1 MSEPEGRGPSQP
13 SGDPAGRGPGQPSD
27 ERTSALAAANNL
39 RAITAVTLA
48 MASFAFGDTLMKLA
62 STSLPTSQLLF
73 IRGGIVFTVSLAVA
87 FFVGALRELRHVFER
102 AMIGRVVGDVS
113 GGWFFQS
120 ALARLPYADLT
131 AITQLGPMMLT
142 AASAIF
148 LAERVGWRRWT
159 ATAVGLLGV
168 LIIVRPG
175 GSTFGWWALVAI
187 ASVLGMTLRDLST
200 RRINRRVPAILIMT
214 VSAGA
219 VTIAALAVAPFSDWQ
234 WPSQGLMLKL
244 CCAAVFSLL
253 GQLGII
259 LAMRTGEVSA
269 VVPFR
274 YMIIPFSIISGV
286 VVFGHFPDA
295 LTLLGIAI
303 VVGAGLYTFYREQ
316 TLRRLSS

>member
-1 MSEPEGRGPSQP
+1 MSEPEGHGAQSARG
-13 SGDPAGRGPGQPSD
+13 GIH
-27 ERTSALAAANNL
+27 AAAAADNL
-39 RAITAVTLA
+39 KAIAAISLA
-48 MASFAFGDTLMKLA
+48 MASFACGDTLMKLA
-62 STSLPTSQLLF
+62 STSLPTSELLF
-73 IRGGIVFTVSLAVA
+73 IRGTVVFGVSLGVA
-87 FFVGALRELRHVFER
+87 FFTAALRELRHVFER
-102 AMIGRVVGDVS
+102 AMAGRVVGDIG

-131 AITQLGPMMLT
+131 AIGQLSPMMLT
-142 AASAIF
+142 AASALF

-175 GSTFGWWALVAI
+175 SSAFNWWALAGI
-187 ASVLGMTLRDLST
+187 ASVLCTTVRDLST
-200 RRINRRVPAILIMT
+200 RSINRRVPAPLIMT
-214 VSAGA
+214 LSAGG
-219 VTIAALAVAPFSDWQ
+219 VTVAALAVAPFSNWQ
-234 WPSQGLMLKL
+234 WPDALLMLKL
-244 CCAAVFSLL
+244 CGAGIFSLL

-259 LAMRTGEVSA
+259 IAMRTGEVSA

-303 VVGAGLYTFYREQ
+303 VTLAGLYTFYREQ
-316 TLRRLSS
+316 KLRRLGAGQS

>member
-1 MSEPEGRGPSQP
+1 VSEPEGYGARAAQGDARGAAS
-13 SGDPAGRGPGQPSD
+13 AG
-27 ERTSALAAANNL
+27 NL
-39 RAITAVTLA
+39 RAIVAISLA
-48 MASFAFGDTLMKLA
+48 MASFACGDTLMKLA
-62 STSLPTSQLLF
+62 STSLPTSELLF
-73 IRGGIVFTVSLAVA
+73 IRGTVVFSVSFGVA
-87 FFVGALRELRHVFER
+87 FFTAALRELRHAFER
-102 AMIGRVVGDVS
+102 AMAGRIVGDIG

-131 AITQLGPMMLT
+131 AIGQLSPMMLT

-175 GSTFGWWALVAI
+175 SSAFNWWALAGI
-187 ASVLGMTLRDLST
+187 ASVLCTTVRDLST
-200 RRINRRVPAILIMT
+200 RSINRRVPASLIMML
-214 VSAGA
+214 SAGG
-219 VTIAALAVAPFSDWQ
+219 VTVAALAVAPFSNWQ
-234 WPSQGLMLKL
+234 WPDALVVLKL
-244 CCAAVFSLL
+244 CGAGVFSLL

-259 LAMRTGEVSA
+259 IAMRTGEVSA

-295 LTLLGIAI
+295 LTLLGIA
-303 VVGAGLYTFYREQ
+303 VVTLAGLYTFYREQ
-316 TLRRLSS
+316 KLRRLGAAFLKKPV